1 MSGTVFK
8 ILACLSLL
16 FVPWASAA
24 EWQLMPQIGVAETDS
39 SDCEMTLSISP
50 ATDETDQELCAFI
63 DDEKLMCW
71 QDAPQPKTVSL
82 SSDSWLFIRNADG
95 AIVYSQKLLVKWQQS
110 SKRRRV
116 RDPWSLF

>member
-1 MSGTVFK
+1 MSGNVLK
-8 ILACLSLL
+8 ILTWLSFIFTPL
-16 FVPWASAA
+16 ATAA
-24 EWQLMPQIGVAETDS
+24 DWQIMPQICVAETDS
-39 SDCEMTLSISP
+39 NDCEMTLSILP

-71 QDAPQPKTVSL
+71 QNAPPTKTVSL
-82 SSDSWLFIRNADG
+82 TSDSWLFIRDADG

-110 SKRRRV
+110 PKRRRV

>member
-1 MSGTVFK
+1 MSGNVFK
-8 ILACLSLL
+8 ILACLSLF
-16 FVPWASAA
+16 FVPLASAA
-24 EWQLMPQIGVAETDS
+24 DWQIMPQICVAETDS